1 MCLTIVFT
9 QSNSYMNLDGNQ
21 RNRELFLRELVSE
34 LSSALQSVV
43 GMREAEGFVKIV
55 GLKIGEAIYQDY
67 SADAGDEKWSTQE
80 LADVLIDLKRKID
93 GGFSVESIDEHKV
106 ILVNDRCPFGDLV
119 KGRPSLCQMTS
130 SVFGKIAAEQFDYAL
145 VEIKEA
151 IANGDDRCRVLV
163 HLTPPGEGQAEGVEF
178 YRS

>member
-1 MCLTIVFT
+1 MK
-9 QSNSYMNLDGNQ
+9 LDGNQ
-21 RNRELFLRELVSE
+21 RTRELFLRELVSE

-67 SADAGDEKWSTQE
+67 CSEVGERRWTAQE
-80 LADVLIDLKRKID
+80 LADVLIDLKRKIN
-93 GGFSVESIDEHKV
+93 GGFSVESIDEYKV
-106 ILVNDRCPFGDLV
+106 VLVNDQCPFGDLV

-130 SVFGKIAAEQFDYAL
+130 SVFGKIAAEQFDYSL

-151 IANGDDRCRVLV
+151 IANGDDRCRVIV
-163 HLTPPGEGQAEGVEF
+163 HLIPPSEGSTDGVEF